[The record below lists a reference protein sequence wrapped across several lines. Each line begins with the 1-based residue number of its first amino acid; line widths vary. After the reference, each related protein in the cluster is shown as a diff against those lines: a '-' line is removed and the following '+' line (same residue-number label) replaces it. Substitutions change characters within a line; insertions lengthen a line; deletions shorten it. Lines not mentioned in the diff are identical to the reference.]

1 MAMAT
6 ALVVVRAAARDP
18 TLTLGLS
25 ALKNSFTGERSSVM
39 SMKRSKLPQT
49 IPWFN
54 EPLAQ
59 VMKVQEFKK
68 FSLLFLLIIL
78 MGMLTG
84 PVWADSPVHVVV
96 ETVLASQGSQ
106 YLDPRLSSLIEEL
119 QSLFRY
125 SSYRLLGR
133 DRMTLGM
140 EKTGMVSLPGN
151 RILKI
156 TPLRVTGDRG
166 ELQLVIS
173 RKKKQIFQTVIQ
185 LLNHGSIIVG
195 GPKYKDGYLLF
206 NISASF

>member
-1 MAMAT
+1 
-6 ALVVVRAAARDP
+6 
-18 TLTLGLS
+18 
-25 ALKNSFTGERSSVM
+25 
-39 SMKRSKLPQT
+39 
-49 IPWFN
+49 
-54 EPLAQ
+54 
-59 VMKVQEFKK
+59 MKVQEFKK

-84 PVWADSPVHVVV
+84 PVWADRPVHVVV

-106 YLDPRLSSLIEEL
+106 YLDPSLSSLIEEL

-156 TPLRVTGDRG
+156 TPLRVTGGRG

-173 RKKKQIFQTVIQ
+173 RKKKQIFQTMIQ

>member
-1 MAMAT
+1 MAT
-6 ALVVVRAAARDP
+6 ALVLVLAVARDP
-18 TLTLGLS
+18 TLTLGLG
-25 ALKNSFTGERSSVM
+25 APKNSFTGERSSVM
-39 SMKRSKLPQT
+39 SMKTWRLPQT

-84 PVWADSPVHVVV
+84 PVWADRPVHVVV

-106 YLDPRLSSLIEEL
+106 YLDPSLSSLIEEL

-156 TPLRVTGDRG
+156 TPLRVTGGRG

-173 RKKKQIFQTVIQ
+173 RKKKQIFQTMIQ